1 MWEAPPA
8 MCSLLWQ
15 DSNIMSLHAFYEQDL
30 LLMWISALYF
40 PLPYREMLLR
50 GVNKS

>member
-15 DSNIMSLHAFYEQDL
+15 DSNVMSSHAFSEQGL
-30 LLMWISALYF
+30 LDFRLILSTSIKINASL
-40 PLPYREMLLR
+40 
-50 GVNKS
+50 